1 MDMFDEKEIA
11 PMLIGAEEPAFDDP
25 DYIYE
30 LKLDGVRCIVYA
42 DGDYLEIRNK
52 RNVRL
57 LPNFPELKGIQKQI
71 KKKCILDGELYIF
84 KDGRTDFS
92 EIQRR
97 ALMNGGSFKTELLA
111 KKLPASFTAF
121 DVLYLEGEDIT
132 KKPLMDRKKILD
144 KLIKENDRITI
155 SRYIENDGITLYNLT
170 KEKDLEGIV
179 AKKKDS
185 KYFFGKRTKEWI
197 KCKNMIEID
206 YVITGYIHKDNNMI
220 SLILGLY
227 DGKKLIYKGHATLGA
242 SLSYVQ
248 DHSKVAGNCPFAEI
262 PEGNERANWIQ
273 PHLVGTV
280 KFMEFTTS
288 GGMRQP
294 VFKGYRDDKKVT
306 DCTVVQIKRH
316 M

>member
-1 MDMFDEKEIA
+1 MDMFEVKDIA
-11 PMLIGAEEPAFDDP
+11 PMLIGAEEAAFDDEE
-25 DYIYE
+25 YIYE

-42 DGDYLEIRNK
+42 DGEYLEIRNK

-57 LPNFPELKGIQKQI
+57 LPKFPELNGIQKQI

-121 DVLYLEGEDIT
+121 DVLYCDGEDIT
-132 KKPLMDRKKILD
+132 KKPLMERKKILD
-144 KLIKENDRITI
+144 KLIRENDRITI
-155 SRYIENDGITLYNLT
+155 SRYIENDGIALYNLT

-206 YVITGYIHKDNNMI
+206 YVITGYIHKDNNMV
-220 SLILGLY
+220 SLVLGLY

-242 SLSYVQ
+242 SLSYVR
-248 DHSKVAGNCPFAEI
+248 DHSKVAGGCPFNEI

-280 KFMEFTTS
+280 KFMEFTAS

-294 VFKGYRDDKKVT
+294 VFKGYRDDKKPI
-306 DCTVVQIKRH
+306 DCTIKQIKY
-316 M
+316 

>member
-1 MDMFDEKEIA
+1 MDDIFEMKDIA
-11 PMLIGAEEPAFDDP
+11 PMLIGAEEAAFDDE

-57 LPNFPELKGIQKQI
+57 LPKFPELKGIQKQI
-71 KKKCILDGELYIF
+71 KKKCILDGELYVF

-97 ALMNGGSFKTELLA
+97 ALMNGGGFKTELLA

-121 DVLYLEGEDIT
+121 DVLYCDGEDIT
-132 KKPLMDRKKILD
+132 KKPLIERKKILD
-144 KLIKENDRITI
+144 KLVVENNKINV
-155 SRYIENDGITLYNLT
+155 SRYIDSLGVELFNLT
-170 KEKDLEGIV
+170 REKGLEGIV
-179 AKKKDS
+179 AKRKDS
-185 KYFFGKRTKEWI
+185 KYFLGKRTKDWI

-220 SLILGLY
+220 SLVLGLY

-242 SLSYVQ
+242 SISYIRE
-248 DHSKVAGNCPFAEI
+248 HSKVTGGCPFNEL
-262 PEGNERANWIQ
+262 PEGNERANWIL

-280 KFMEFTTS
+280 KFMEFTPA

-294 VFKGYRDDKKVT
+294 VFKGYREDKKPK
-306 DCTVVQIKRH
+306 DCTVKQIKY
-316 M
+316 